1 MEAIVPEVVT
11 KDDKGYLGINYPD
24 LIPLLIEAIK
34 EQNKK
39 IEALESK
46 VAAAASPQ
54 MPQNINSDIRTS
66 SRLYNNAPNPFN
78 NNTIIKYNLLENNM
92 DGECSISIYN
102 QQGIL
107 MTKQVIDKI
116 NGDGQVEIKGDALKD
131 GVYFYALVVNNK
143 VVDNKMMLKISSK

>member
-1 MEAIVPEVVT
+1 M
-11 KDDKGYLGINYPD
+11 
-24 LIPLLIEAIK
+24 
-34 EQNKK
+34 
-39 IEALESK
+39 
-46 VAAAASPQ
+46 AAATPQ
-54 MPQNINSDIRTS
+54 MPQNTNSDSRAS